1 MKKLQLIL
9 LVALTTG
16 FVTKNFAQH
25 TSYKIKNGFSLGGGL
40 TQFDIITDNFDTKK
54 GDGWIANMT
63 ATVDIPQKWFNVSYG
78 MQLSENTIS
87 TTGFD
92 LASTLA
98 AQDVEYKIFTAQVQ
112 FLWHAK
118 PFRTSHFTI
127 DFGPM
132 LQYNSDLE
140 LSDDQQE
147 DFILADFDTVR
158 ASAVKDLN
166 NFNVNGTIGATLGMG
181 FFKVRA
187 QYIYGFT
194 NILGALNDS
203 DFNQTLGRDFK
214 GHQSMFAFTG
224 MITF

>member
-1 MKKLQLIL
+1 MKKLQFIL
-9 LVALTTG
+9 LVALTIG

-25 TSYKIKNGFSLGGGL
+25 ASYEIKNGFALGGGI

-54 GDGWIANMT
+54 GAGWIANMT
-63 ATVDIPQKWFNVSYG
+63 ATVDIPHKWFNVSYG

-92 LASTLA
+92 FPLAITTE
-98 AQDVEYKIFTAQVQ
+98 DVEYKIFTAQIQ

-118 PFRTSHFTI
+118 PFKTSNFTI

-147 DFILADFDTVR
+147 DFILADFDTVF
-158 ASAVKDLN
+158 AKEVKDLT
-166 NFNVNGTIGATLGMG
+166 NFNVNGTIGATLGIG